1 MNTSR
6 RTILGAGAALALPVW
21 MARAFASEAASEGT
35 PGEHEQPTL
44 ASARE
49 RARKIGK
56 PLLVIFTD
64 PEGQEQIA
72 GYVWGE
78 FFALATQET
87 WLDLALVEVVCLPR
101 ALVAQHSRAVE
112 KGTVWAVLLDA
123 EEQDAKARLIQGDL
137 TAPTERSMPNEYG
150 ELARARSAALAAL
163 VRRAILPD
171 AAARERRSARSLE
184 SIDRSML
191 LTPEHGRYEAA
202 LGTASPVRF
211 VDLDRFA
218 ALVRFQDPPLRLEEL
233 ALAARM
239 RLFENDPSGA
249 RWNTGSNYCPPCG
262 MGHVTA
268 ESRYFL
274 SFFAQ

>member
-21 MARAFASEAASEGT
+21 MARAFESEAAIEKTDAGLET
-35 PGEHEQPTL
+35 PTL

-49 RARKIGK
+49 RARMIGK
-56 PLLVIFTD
+56 PLLVILTD
-64 PEGQEQIA
+64 PEGQEEIA

-78 FFALATQET
+78 FFALATQDT

-101 ALVAQHSRAVE
+101 AMLTQYTRTTRE
-112 KGTVWAVLLDA
+112 DTVWAVLL
-123 EEQDAKARLIQGDL
+123 ESEGEVARIVQGTL
-137 TAPTERSMPNEYG
+137 TAPTVRLQGNEYG
-150 ELARARSAALAAL
+150 EQARARSAALAAL
-163 VRRAILPD
+163 VHSAVLPD
-171 AAARERRSARSLE
+171 AAAHARRSALALE
-184 SIDRSML
+184 SLGRPMPLSPL
-191 LTPEHGRYEAA
+191 HGSYEAA
-202 LGTASPVRF
+202 LGADSPVRF

-218 ALVRFQDPPLRLEEL
+218 ALVRFQDPPMRLEQL
-233 ALAARM
+233 VLAARV
-239 RLFENDPSGA
+239 RLFENDPLGA

-274 SFFAQ
+274 SFYAQ